1 MKISLNGKR
10 SGLRRSRPS
19 RSASVRVIPAAAT
32 AFALPLSLFLFLF
45 TFKEDLLFASS
56 PEEGP
61 SRLAALL
68 ASNASEIA
76 RMKAGLAAG
85 ETRPEWTRL
94 RAEID
99 AAAHQRDAAWSGLY
113 WYTSLP
119 EALAAAASE
128 GKPVLS
134 LHLLGRLDEEL
145 SCANSRFFRT
155 ALYANAAVSDELR
168 RNWILHWESVRPA
181 PKVTIDFGDGRVLHR
196 TITGNSLH
204 YVLDAAGVPR
214 DVMPGLWGPG
224 DFLRRLMEARAEASS
239 SRATEGGAKAASLLD
254 APHRAGAPSEPFK
267 ESSLAPSS
275 SFSLDANSLLLMR
288 AKAPRM
294 DDAAFA
300 RLVAAFER
308 TLAEDTARGEQMRL
322 NILPWLASS
331 PSLPALTERIYR
343 EAFLTPG
350 SDPWLGLVAPDAYS
364 AIEGDPAPGAGGPD
378 ARRAGALTA
387 SKIALERPLLAR
399 VTPGG
404 APAAAVTGS
413 SSR

>member
-168 RNWILHWESVRPA
+168 RN
-181 PKVTIDFGDGRVLHR
+181 RVLHR